1 MAEYDRNT
9 RQVIDRKREK
19 ELRNRIRK
27 LNEEEKLL
35 AEEVIGGKRK
45 LVQKVA
51 DEFYAAS
58 KSHKELTPSQWF
70 KQREIMQAFV
80 PEEYRESFLYMV
92 DKLNQFSFSYGWSR
106 RTMRTAG
113 YGPQIRE
120 AFSLLTVYENFGY
133 CKVSVED
140 YIYGRM
146 DEETLDYVKNTWR
159 FSVGFSYLY
168 AAEIDRG
175 NQKVI
180 DAFKDLILSESN
192 TAYLDQ
198 EMIYGIVRSDSEEL
212 HKLLCDLLLAARL
225 QEGLRQSICEAMDEG
240 TKEAFLLLLDTIE
253 KHDLIRYSSIKRSI
267 STWIGIFDE
276 NSVDRVNGKILT
288 LMGQC
293 LRDNDF
299 CMEQLKTNDS
309 IAISVALW
317 AIGFHEAE
325 DAVQAIMDLI
335 DHGTKNQ
342 KLTASFYNQTLF
354 DENIKIQA
362 ARKVMLEYHQ
372 DLELVAAFF
381 PAYASKTY
389 GWIRNLFYRDDTSI
403 YSEEKPRQPVLSNY
417 FESREEAEDL
427 YKKFMDIYGRI
438 PKKGLIFSPCI
449 FPWYQVSLMPSEIIR
464 QVAFIA
470 YILEDQEKITEAAKL
485 LKDMSGTYG
494 RDTLLAL
501 LLYEPANQ
509 SQKELLIQ
517 YMGLTE
523 EYTSKKAISLVKKM
537 NLERQDYRLIEDML
551 RFKRSSLRG
560 NLLEMLM
567 KQEDEDM
574 EPCLKRLLEDKKE
587 EKRSAGL
594 DLLLRLSKS
603 ESKKQFYEKV
613 KPMASL
619 ISKPTD
625 KEKILIGEI
634 LGEENSV
641 VTEKG
646 FGFYEPDTVE
656 EIPEIVYKEGILS
669 QCISLSEEE
678 IVSKLK
684 KLDHLIREHKDVE
697 YESISGDKELIG
709 NRFERLK
716 SCEENAGGKVCLKN
730 YPLEQELRDFY
741 AKEIRNYGTVLQ
753 IEARISAP
761 GNKEIYDKSKMFY
774 QAVFGKQPFDCNPLS
789 LEYSNHINKILN
801 SYYWEFLDKKFLFK
815 AGLEMAAKLLP
826 VIDKENR
833 EISYSYAGFRGNIY
847 HSTVLITGQRLF
859 HRLLEGLEYWES
871 DEEFTQAFYAAWKL
885 EMKCREDRERN
896 QFIPSNGG
904 YATCASGAMTPIA
917 PYWFL
922 KAYHIGLIS
931 KNSLIQCIMNY
942 FPRNTTLYVL
952 TQLVKGEYYKS
963 SNRSVWNRF
972 FGNQMSEKV
981 MEQGENLVGSDT
993 WCGKLVQEL
1002 YDIIIPVMVDTE
1014 LRRGEEETVFSWDI
1028 SSISFI
1034 QGIPYLVR
1042 ILMALGKDPLDRDA
1056 YYSYQSRHAKRTVLS
1071 ELLQV
1076 CYPAEGEN
1084 GKTLKKALKSTQIK
1098 TDRLVEVAMYAPQ
1111 WIDIIEECLGWKGLK
1126 SGCYYFMAHMN
1137 EQFDDQKKAIIAKY
1151 TPLSEEQLQ
1160 DGAFD
1165 IDWFRE
1171 CYGLLGEKNF
1181 SSVYKAAK
1189 YISDGQKHSRAR
1201 KYADAATGKV
1211 TLEHLRTEIGAKR
1224 NKDLLM
1230 SYGLVPFMKDEE
1242 SDMLERYQFIQNFSK
1257 EARQF
1262 GAQRRTNEMKAAQ
1275 TALVNLSVHAGF
1287 SDVTR
1292 LTLKMETKLIE
1303 EFAPYRKW
1311 TNVDDVELCLKIN
1324 EEGKSEILCRKGEK
1338 LLKSV
1343 PTRIGKRPYVLEV
1356 KEAHKK
1362 LKEQHI
1368 RAKKLMEEAMENGD
1382 WFTAEEVAG
1391 LMGNPVVKAILENLV
1406 FVHDNALGFVA
1417 VNTLSGE
1424 DSQGIKEAIEEKKS
1438 QVSKLNRT
1446 SISELEKAQQGI
1458 FLISWDG
1465 RTCQLQK
1472 EEKIRIAH
1480 PLDLYQTK
1488 VWHEYQ
1494 KYLFDHQIRQPFKQV
1509 FRELYVK
1516 MPEELGLTASRMF
1529 AGNQIQPQKTVGCLR
1544 GRRWIADYE
1553 EGLQKVY
1560 YKENIIARIYAMA
1573 DWFSPSDIEAPT
1585 LEWVEFSDR
1594 KTFMPITIE
1603 KVPDLI
1609 YSEVMRDV
1617 DLAVS
1622 VAHVGGVDPETSHS
1636 TIEMRRAIVE
1646 FNLPLFGLKNVTLTD
1661 SHAQIQGS
1669 RGEYTVHLGSGV
1681 IHQKGGAMLNI
1692 LPVHSQKRGKL
1703 FLPFVDEDPK
1713 TAEIMSKIVLLAED
1727 KKIKDPFILQQIRG

>member
-1 MAEYDRNT
+1 
-9 RQVIDRKREK
+9 
-19 ELRNRIRK
+19 
-27 LNEEEKLL
+27 
-35 AEEVIGGKRK
+35 
-45 LVQKVA
+45 
-51 DEFYAAS
+51 
-58 KSHKELTPSQWF
+58 
-70 KQREIMQAFV
+70 MQAFV

-594 DLLLRLSKS
+594 DLLLRLSNWR
-603 ESKKQFYEKV
+603 
-613 KPMASL
+613 
-619 ISKPTD
+619 D
-625 KEKILIGEI
+625 IG
-634 LGEENSV
+634 
-641 VTEKG
+641 
-646 FGFYEPDTVE
+646 
-656 EIPEIVYKEGILS
+656 
-669 QCISLSEEE
+669 
-678 IVSKLK
+678 
-684 KLDHLIREHKDVE
+684 R
-697 YESISGDKELIG
+697 
-709 NRFERLK
+709 
-716 SCEENAGGKVCLKN
+716 GKFC
-730 YPLEQELRDFY
+730 
-741 AKEIRNYGTVLQ
+741 
-753 IEARISAP
+753 
-761 GNKEIYDKSKMFY
+761 
-774 QAVFGKQPFDCNPLS
+774 C
-789 LEYSNHINKILN
+789 
-801 SYYWEFLDKKFLFK
+801 
-815 AGLEMAAKLLP
+815 
-826 VIDKENR
+826 
-833 EISYSYAGFRGNIY
+833 
-847 HSTVLITGQRLF
+847 
-859 HRLLEGLEYWES
+859 
-871 DEEFTQAFYAAWKL
+871 
-885 EMKCREDRERN
+885 
-896 QFIPSNGG
+896 
-904 YATCASGAMTPIA
+904 
-917 PYWFL
+917 
-922 KAYHIGLIS
+922 
-931 KNSLIQCIMNY
+931 
-942 FPRNTTLYVL
+942 
-952 TQLVKGEYYKS
+952 
-963 SNRSVWNRF
+963 
-972 FGNQMSEKV
+972 
-981 MEQGENLVGSDT
+981 
-993 WCGKLVQEL
+993 
-1002 YDIIIPVMVDTE
+1002 
-1014 LRRGEEETVFSWDI
+1014 
-1028 SSISFI
+1028 
-1034 QGIPYLVR
+1034 
-1042 ILMALGKDPLDRDA
+1042 
-1056 YYSYQSRHAKRTVLS
+1056 
-1071 ELLQV
+1071 
-1076 CYPAEGEN
+1076 
-1084 GKTLKKALKSTQIK
+1084 
-1098 TDRLVEVAMYAPQ
+1098 
-1111 WIDIIEECLGWKGLK
+1111 
-1126 SGCYYFMAHMN
+1126 
-1137 EQFDDQKKAIIAKY
+1137 
-1151 TPLSEEQLQ
+1151 
-1160 DGAFD
+1160 
-1165 IDWFRE
+1165 
-1171 CYGLLGEKNF
+1171 
-1181 SSVYKAAK
+1181 
-1189 YISDGQKHSRAR
+1189 
-1201 KYADAATGKV
+1201 
-1211 TLEHLRTEIGAKR
+1211 
-1224 NKDLLM
+1224 
-1230 SYGLVPFMKDEE
+1230 
-1242 SDMLERYQFIQNFSK
+1242 
-1257 EARQF
+1257 
-1262 GAQRRTNEMKAAQ
+1262 
-1275 TALVNLSVHAGF
+1275 
-1287 SDVTR
+1287 
-1292 LTLKMETKLIE
+1292 
-1303 EFAPYRKW
+1303 YRKRVW
-1311 TNVDDVELCLKIN
+1311 
-1324 EEGKSEILCRKGEK
+1324 IL
-1338 LLKSV
+1338 
-1343 PTRIGKRPYVLEV
+1343 
-1356 KEAHKK
+1356 
-1362 LKEQHI
+1362 
-1368 RAKKLMEEAMENGD
+1368 
-1382 WFTAEEVAG
+1382 
-1391 LMGNPVVKAILENLV
+1391 
-1406 FVHDNALGFVA
+1406 
-1417 VNTLSGE
+1417 
-1424 DSQGIKEAIEEKKS
+1424 
-1438 QVSKLNRT
+1438 
-1446 SISELEKAQQGI
+1446 
-1458 FLISWDG
+1458 
-1465 RTCQLQK
+1465 
-1472 EEKIRIAH
+1472 
-1480 PLDLYQTK
+1480 
-1488 VWHEYQ
+1488 
-1494 KYLFDHQIRQPFKQV
+1494 
-1509 FRELYVK
+1509 
-1516 MPEELGLTASRMF
+1516 
-1529 AGNQIQPQKTVGCLR
+1529 
-1544 GRRWIADYE
+1544 
-1553 EGLQKVY
+1553 
-1560 YKENIIARIYAMA
+1560 
-1573 DWFSPSDIEAPT
+1573 
-1585 LEWVEFSDR
+1585 
-1594 KTFMPITIE
+1594 
-1603 KVPDLI
+1603 
-1609 YSEVMRDV
+1609 
-1617 DLAVS
+1617 
-1622 VAHVGGVDPETSHS
+1622 
-1636 TIEMRRAIVE
+1636 
-1646 FNLPLFGLKNVTLTD
+1646 
-1661 SHAQIQGS
+1661 
-1669 RGEYTVHLGSGV
+1669 
-1681 IHQKGGAMLNI
+1681 
-1692 LPVHSQKRGKL
+1692 
-1703 FLPFVDEDPK
+1703 
-1713 TAEIMSKIVLLAED
+1713 
-1727 KKIKDPFILQQIRG
+1727 